1 MIQQYDYLEVI
12 KWLEGKGKNHFGA
25 KFRICTEDHPTL
37 QLLLIYFLNDEQ
49 MAKTCNIDLTKG
61 ILLAGPVGSG
71 KTTIMTLMKNVA
83 AQDKRFF
90 VKPCREVSFEFI
102 KDGYQTIDKYSTTKN
117 YNNLSRNICFDDLGT
132 EKNLKYFGNECN
144 VMAEILLSRYDL
156 FIKRRTLTHLTT
168 NLMADE
174 IEAAYGNR
182 LRSRLRSMLNL
193 ITFPAN
199 TPDKR

>member
-12 KWLEGKGKNHFGA
+12 KWLEGKGKNYFCD

-102 KDGYQTIDKYSTTKN
+102 KDGYQTIDKYSTTKHF
-117 YNNLSRNICFDDLGT
+117 NNLRRNICFDDLGT

>member
-1 MIQQYDYLEVI
+1 
-12 KWLEGKGKNHFGA
+12 
-25 KFRICTEDHPTL
+25 
-37 QLLLIYFLNDEQ
+37 

-117 YNNLSRNICFDDLGT
+117 YNNLSRNICFDDLGI

-174 IEAAYGNR
+174 IEVAYGNR